1 MLFRCVATTK
11 VILVYTLEE
20 CMSQHSSPVY
30 ILGEITRNSFWP
42 EPPSQPKTSSIGY
55 IVTQALVTFFV
66 IWYTVNPTAA
76 LHKVTPAGS
85 TTINVI
91 FIGLAL
97 FGGKSG

>member
-1 MLFRCVATTK
+1 LFRCGATTK

-20 CMSQHSSPVY
+20 RMSQHSSPVY
-30 ILGEITRNSFWP
+30 IPGEITRNSFRP
-42 EPPSQPKTSSIGY
+42 EPSFQPKTISTGY

-66 IWYTVNPTAA
+66 IWYTVSPTAA
-76 LHKVTPAGS
+76 LHEVTPAGS
-85 TTINVI
+85 TTMNVL